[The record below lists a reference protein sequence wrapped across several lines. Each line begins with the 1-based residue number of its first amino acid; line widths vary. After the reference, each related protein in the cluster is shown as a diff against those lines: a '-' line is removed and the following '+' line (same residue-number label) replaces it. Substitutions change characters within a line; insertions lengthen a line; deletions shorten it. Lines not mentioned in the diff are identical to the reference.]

1 MLGHSL
7 KQLEY
12 FLKVA
17 ECGNVSHAA
26 AELNVSQ
33 PALSAAIAKLEDA
46 LGVQLFVRHAWK
58 GLTPT
63 AHGRWL
69 TGAAQDVIDRA
80 RQLEQGVAELSD
92 RLEGR
97 LAIGCYTSFAPIH
110 LPPLLAS
117 FREQYPDVTVEIHEL
132 RRADLLRVLDDTA
145 VELALVYDMGLSDRI
160 ERTPLLE
167 IPSKV
172 LLPPDH
178 PRVADD
184 VVHLRDLR
192 DDPFILLDMPGSREH
207 LLAIFASLGL
217 SPRIAM
223 RAQSQELVRG
233 LVASGFGYALLN
245 SMPPHDLA
253 LSGGRTVAKPLAD
266 PVAPLS
272 LVLASA
278 KGAATTRFGALFSA
292 HARAHFAALAGA
304 ASLQSA
310 ARPVSTNS
318 MPAD

>member
-1 MLGHSL
+1 MVAHSL

-17 ECGNVSHAA
+17 ECGNVSRAA

-33 PALSAAIAKLEDA
+33 PALSASIAKLEDA
-46 LGVQLFVRHAWK
+46 LGVKLFVRHTWK

-69 TGAAQDVIDRA
+69 TSAAQDVLDRA
-80 RQLEQGVAELSD
+80 RQLEKGVGELSN

-97 LAIGCYTSFAPIH
+97 LHIGCYTSFAPIY

-117 FREQYPDVTVEIHEL
+117 FRAHYPDVTIEIHEL

-160 ERTPLLE
+160 ERMPLME
-167 IPSKV
+167 VPSKV
-172 LLPPDH
+172 LLPPGH
-178 PRVADD
+178 ARAADD
-184 VVHLRDLR
+184 AVRLRDLR
-192 DDPFILLDMPGSREH
+192 DEPFILLDMPGSREH

-245 SMPPHDLA
+245 SMPAHDLA
-253 LSGGRTVAKPLAD
+253 PTGGRTLARPLAD

-278 KGAATTRFGALFSA
+278 KGAAPTRLATLFRA
-292 HARAHFAALAGA
+292 HALAHFTALAQA
-304 ASLQSA
+304 APHHA
-310 ARPVSTNS
+310 A
-318 MPAD
+318 AAQ